1 MGSLLGL
8 GDIVIP
14 GIFLA
19 LLLRFDAERAN
30 IVPNNGINVKFPK
43 PYFLTTFIAYFF
55 GLATTIAVMYY
66 FKAAQPALLY
76 LVPACLL
83 SSFGVALIKGEV
95 KTLFNYTESDDF
107 SSVESEEKKEK

>member
-55 GLATTIAVMYY
+55 GLVATIAVMYY

-76 LVPACLL
+76 LVPACLI
-83 SSFGVALIKGEV
+83 SSFGVAFLKGEV
-95 KTLFNYTESDDF
+95 KTLFNYKEMDDDSVSD
-107 SSVESEEKKEK
+107 EKKNK